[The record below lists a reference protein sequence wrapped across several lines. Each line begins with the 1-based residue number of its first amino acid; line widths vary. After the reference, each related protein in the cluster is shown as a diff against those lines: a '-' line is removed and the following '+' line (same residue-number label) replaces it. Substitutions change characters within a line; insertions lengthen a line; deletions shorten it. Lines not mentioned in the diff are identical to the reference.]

1 MDIDFYT
8 RFININFDEK
18 LMENNNPLVS
28 SQDIYLNYKNDYI
41 NTSLNNFNEYK
52 KYKQLFSELN
62 NTHIINNNNNLSN
75 RYVFVYKNTK
85 LIEETKQKIKNI
97 IIDQEKLLQNFE
109 HYIDLLNENP
119 HMFGAKKQNEK
130 RSFLSKLFD
139 KKN

>member
-1 MDIDFYT
+1 MDVDFYT

-18 LMENNNPLVS
+18 LMENNNPLVN
-28 SQDIYLNYKNDYI
+28 SQDVYLNYKNDYI
-41 NTSLNNFNEYK
+41 NTSLNNLNEYK
-52 KYKQLFSELN
+52 KYKKIFIELN
-62 NTHIINNNNNLSN
+62 NTNINNNNNQSN

-97 IIDQEKLLQNFE
+97 IIDQEKLLQNFQ
-109 HYIDLLNENP
+109 HYIDLLNTNP
-119 HMFGAKKQNEK
+119 QIFGGKKQNEK

>member
-1 MDIDFYT
+1 MDVDFYT

-18 LMENNNPLVS
+18 LMENNNPLVN
-28 SQDIYLNYKNDYI
+28 SQDIYLNYKNEYI
-41 NTSLNNFNEYK
+41 NTSLNNFNDYK
-52 KYKQLFSELN
+52 KYNKIYSELN
-62 NTHIINNNNNLSN
+62 ETNINNTSN
-75 RYVFVYKNTK
+75 RYIFVYKNVK

-97 IIDQEKLLQNFE
+97 IIEQEKLLQNFQ

-119 HMFGAKKQNEK
+119 QMFGAKKQNEK